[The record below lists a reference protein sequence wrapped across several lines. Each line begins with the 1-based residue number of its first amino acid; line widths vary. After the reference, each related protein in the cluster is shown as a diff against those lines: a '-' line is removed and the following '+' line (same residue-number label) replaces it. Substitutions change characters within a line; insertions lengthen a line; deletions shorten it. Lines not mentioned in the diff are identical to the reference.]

1 MPSIVETA
9 SIPALWADYFGLLDT
24 LRESA
29 VWRWDED
36 GQLLDDGRRKPPRFV
51 AVVDDVASWERLE
64 ARVQGLAVVQ
74 SRTK

>member
-9 SIPALWADYFGLLDT
+9 SIPALWADYFGLLDM

-36 GQLLDDGRRKPPRFV
+36 GQLL
-51 AVVDDVASWERLE
+51 AVVTDNHHRP
-64 ARVQGLAVVQ
+64 
-74 SRTK
+74 

>member
-1 MPSIVETA
+1 MPSKVETA

-51 AVVDDVASWERLE
+51 AVV
-64 ARVQGLAVVQ
+64 G
-74 SRTK
+74 